1 MQDNNQ
7 MDDEQIKARK
17 ANALKEF
24 AKALEDA
31 QSVQFVA
38 IVKQEGKATY
48 KTGGFKGLGPT
59 PYDLAKAI
67 GAQAVE
73 LAEIVLSAAQ
83 AAGKEATYDEAIEGV
98 FDGISEGA
106 ENSRVQK
113 GIIVAD
119 HSKDDRIKGAGGAP
133 RGF

>member
-1 MQDNNQ
+1 M
-7 MDDEQIKARK
+7 MDKQPMDEGQVKARK

-31 QSVQFVA
+31 QSIQFVA
-38 IVKQEGKATY
+38 IVKKDGKAAY
-48 KTGGFKGLGPT
+48 KTGGFKGIGPT

-73 LAEIVLSAAQ
+73 LAEIIVSGMNAQ
-83 AAGKEATYDEAIEGV
+83 GKPTTYDEAIDAV
-98 FDGISEGA
+98 FEGISEGA
-106 ENSRVQK
+106 ENSRVEK